1 MRICKSCG
9 SIAAKND
16 EFCVICGAKIDEEP
30 EKDSEVKS
38 EVIIDEKSANTENI
52 NQEVQA
58 EQKSEADVSAEQQE
72 TDIEPE
78 VDTQSEVLN
87 EETQEQENNN
97 LHDEFVDISSFTNNL
112 NEQTFE
118 NDVDTSYEP
127 VIAPKKKSSATKVI
141 KSISDVES
149 KTREISSIS
158 TDEKSF
164 KNKGSKKLSKGI
176 KAAIIA
182 GCSVV
187 VIAVGIIVA
196 FSVAGNRGP
205 TAEELF
211 ASGQEKY
218 KSEDFYGAINDLS
231 ECVKIDTSDVEAYML
246 LADAYIETGKADE
259 AVSALEIGYRETGST
274 KIKTRLDA
282 LSEELRVEKVY
293 NSLISEGNSA
303 VKNNDYNL
311 AATKFVAAVEV
322 KPDISEPYLLAADA
336 YVSLEEYQKAIDLL
350 TTGLD
355 KVEGDELSNKID
367 EINAIVKKIEE
378 DEKKRL
384 EEERKR
390 EEEERKEQ
398 ERLEQERLDKLA
410 KEPVEYETKIDEK
423 SLEYEDTKIF
433 RSEARWIEITD
444 DRDLPG
450 IDYAN
455 SLIDQTLNSYYEFDK
470 DLFGVADEEELYNLV
485 KASRDTAALSH
496 CRITVTY
503 NRDGIFSFV
512 IYKYYMPP
520 TILNYKETMETHTIN
535 LKTGEEYDL
544 SNIIDTSDVDTLVK
558 TQAELIG
565 LNLTDEQIKSRKYFL
580 SSDSLVFCIKKADWE
595 YIEVPLPYSDTEK
608 FLIQLEEDT
617 QTTYLSLQ

>member
-1 MRICKSCG
+1 MRICKICG

-38 EVIIDEKSANTENI
+38 EVIIDEKSDNTQNI
-52 NQEVQA
+52 SEDIQA
-58 EQKSEADVSAEQQE
+58 EQKSEDDVLIEKQEADVESEA
-72 TDIEPE
+72 
-78 VDTQSEVLN
+78 DTQSEVSD
-87 EETQEQENNN
+87 EEVQEQENNDIN
-97 LHDEFVDISSFTNNL
+97 DEFVDISSFANNF
-112 NEQTFE
+112 NEYAHE
-118 NDVDTSYEP
+118 DNVDS
-127 VIAPKKKSSATKVI
+127 VVAPQKESSKTKVI
-141 KSISDVES
+141 ESISDVES
-149 KTREISSIS
+149 KTREISSVS
-158 TDEKSF
+158 TDEKYF
-164 KNKGSKKLSKGI
+164 KNKDSKKFHKGV
-176 KAAIIA
+176 KTAIIA
-182 GCSVV
+182 GCSAI
-187 VIAVGIIVA
+187 VIIVGIIVA
-196 FSVAGNRGP
+196 FSIAGNSGP

-231 ECVKIDTSDVEAYML
+231 ECVKIDTSDVDAYIL
-246 LADAYIETGKADE
+246 LADAYIETGKEDE

-274 KIKTRLDA
+274 KIKTKLDT
-282 LSEELRVEKVY
+282 LSEKLRVEKVY
-293 NSLISEGNSA
+293 KSLISEGNSA
-303 VKNNDYNL
+303 VKNKDYNL
-311 AATKFVAAVEV
+311 AATKFVAAIDV
-322 KPDISEPYLLAADA
+322 KPNISEPYLLAADA

-355 KVEGDELSNKID
+355 KVEGDEISNKLAQ
-367 EINAIVKKIEE
+367 INDIVKKIEE
-378 DEKKRL
+378 EERKRL
-384 EEERKR
+384 EEERRKA
-390 EEEERKEQ
+390 EEERKEQ

-423 SLEYEDTKIF
+423 SLEYEETKIF

-450 IDYAN
+450 INYIN
-455 SLIDQTLNSYYEFDK
+455 NLIDETLNSYYEFDS

-485 KASRDTAALSH
+485 KASRDTVALAH

-544 SNIIDTSDVDTLVK
+544 SNIINTSDVYTLVK

-565 LNLTDEQIKSRKYFL
+565 LDLTDEQIKSRKYFL
-580 SSDSLVFCIKKADWE
+580 SGDSLIFCIKKTDWE